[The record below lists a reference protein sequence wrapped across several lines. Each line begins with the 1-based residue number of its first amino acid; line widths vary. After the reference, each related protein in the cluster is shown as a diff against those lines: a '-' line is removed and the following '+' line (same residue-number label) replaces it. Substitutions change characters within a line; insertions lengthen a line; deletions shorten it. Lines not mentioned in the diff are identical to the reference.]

1 MSVDVDIISQITER
15 YNALRDAEKKVA
27 QWIMDDIQSAANASI
42 TELAQGADV
51 SEASI
56 TRFAKAIGCKNVRD
70 MKIKL
75 AQSLSVGQR
84 FILEPPDQ
92 SGYQGIY
99 ESIKQSLD
107 VNRSLIVEKDIDT
120 AADWLHNARQVIA
133 IGMGGGSTIAAQ
145 EMQHRL
151 FRLGY
156 PVVAYNDGL
165 LSRMIA
171 ATAESN
177 DVLVMISSTGYTPI
191 VVETAQLAKEYG
203 LKIIAITPNN
213 TPLAELASLVLQ
225 IKHQET
231 DFIYKPSAS
240 RYAMLA
246 LVDVISMAIAVKNK
260 RRSRDKLRRLKIALD
275 AHRGGLERQPLGD

>member
-1 MSVDVDIISQITER
+1 MSLDVDIISQITER
-15 YNALRDAEKKVA
+15 FSALRDAEKKVA
-27 QWIMDDIQSAANASI
+27 KLIMDDIQTAANASI
-42 TELAQGADV
+42 TELAESAQV
-51 SEASI
+51 SEATI
-56 TRFAKAIGCKNVRD
+56 TRFAKAVGCKNVRD

-75 AQSLSVGQR
+75 AQTLTVGQR

-107 VNRSLIVEKDIDT
+107 INRNLINEQDVET
-120 AADWLHNARQVIA
+120 AVEWLHNARQVIT

-165 LSRMIA
+165 LARMIA
-171 ATAESN
+171 STADSN
-177 DVLVMISSTGYTPI
+177 DVLVMLSATGYTPTI
-191 VVETAQLAKEYG
+191 VETAELAKQYG
-203 LKIIAITPNN
+203 VKIIAITPRS
-213 TPLAELASLVLQ
+213 TPLSNIADLTLPIE
-225 IKHQET
+225 HQET

-246 LVDVISMAIAVKNK
+246 LVDVLSMALAVNHK
-260 RRSRDKLRRLKIALD
+260 RRSRDKLRRLKLALD
-275 AHRGGLERQPLGD
+275 SYRGGLDRQPLGD

>member
-1 MSVDVDIISQITER
+1 MSLEVDIISQITER
-15 YNALRDAEKKVA
+15 FSALRDAEKKVA
-27 QWIMDDIQSAANASI
+27 KLIMDDIQTAASASI
-42 TELAQGADV
+42 TELAESAEV
-51 SEASI
+51 SEATI
-56 TRFAKAIGCKNVRD
+56 TRFAKAVGCKNVRD

-75 AQSLSVGQR
+75 AQTLTVGQR

-107 VNRSLIVEKDIDT
+107 VNRSLIVEEDIDT
-120 AADWLHNARQVIA
+120 AVNWLHNARQVIC

-171 ATAESN
+171 ATADAN
-177 DVLVMISSTGYTPI
+177 DVLVMISATGYTPAI
-191 VVETAQLAKEYG
+191 IETAQLAKQYG
-203 LKIIAITPNN
+203 VKVIVITPKD
-213 TPLAELASLVLQ
+213 TPLTEQADLVLP
-225 IKHQET
+225 IEHQET

-246 LVDVISMAIAVKNK
+246 LVDVLSMALAVNHK
-260 RRSRDKLRRLKIALD
+260 RRSRDKLRRLKVALD
-275 AHRGGLERQPLGD
+275 SYRGGLERQPLGD

>member
-42 TELAQGADV
+42 SELAQGADV

-75 AQSLSVGQR
+75 VQSLSVGHR
-84 FILEPPDQ
+84 FILDPPDQ

-107 VNRSLIVEKDIDT
+107 VNRSLIIEKDIDT
-120 AADWLHNARQVIA
+120 AADWLHNARQIIA
-133 IGMGGGSTIAAQ
+133 IGMGGGSTVAAL

-165 LSRMIA
+165 YH
-171 ATAESN
+171 E
-177 DVLVMISSTGYTPI
+177 
-191 VVETAQLAKEYG
+191 
-203 LKIIAITPNN
+203 
-213 TPLAELASLVLQ
+213 
-225 IKHQET
+225 
-231 DFIYKPSAS
+231 
-240 RYAMLA
+240 
-246 LVDVISMAIAVKNK
+246 
-260 RRSRDKLRRLKIALD
+260 
-275 AHRGGLERQPLGD
+275 